1 MSKIGYG
8 RVSTRDQNPDSQ
20 RDALASAGCDR
31 IFIDKA
37 SGKLDRRPELD
48 KALDYLRPGDTFVI
62 TRLSRAARSLRHLL
76 DLAAD
81 LRRRE
86 VDLLV
91 IKQGID
97 TSTPTGRLQ
106 FHMFGAFDEFLRELI
121 VEGTLEG
128 LASARAR
135 GRVGGRPPALDAD
148 GVEMARA
155 LYEMKGPDGKRK
167 YTVQQIADR
176 LGVGRATI
184 YRHLNPDKTETA

>member
-1 MSKIGYG
+1 MGYG

-20 RDALASAGCDR
+20 RDALTEAGCDR
-31 IFIDKA
+31 IFVDKA
-37 SGKLDRRPELD
+37 SGKVDRRPELD

-62 TRLSRAARSLRHLL
+62 ARLSRAARSLRHLL
-76 DLAAD
+76 DLAAQ
-81 LRRRE
+81 LRERE

-91 IKQGID
+91 LKQGID
-97 TSTPTGRLQ
+97 TSTPGGRLQ

-135 GRVGGRPPALDAD
+135 GRVGGRPAVLDAH

-155 LYEMKGPDGKRK
+155 LYEMKGDHGERR

-176 LGVGRATI
+176 LGVSRATI
-184 YRHLNPDKTETA
+184 YRHLNSDKAVSA